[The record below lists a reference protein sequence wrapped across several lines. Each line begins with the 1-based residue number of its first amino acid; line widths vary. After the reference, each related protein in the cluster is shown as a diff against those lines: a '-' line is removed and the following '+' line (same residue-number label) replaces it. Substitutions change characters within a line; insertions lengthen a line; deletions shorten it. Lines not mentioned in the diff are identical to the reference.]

1 MERIVITGALGQIG
15 TELVLKCR
23 EIYGNDNVLATDIRE
38 PEEDSPV
45 NNGPFEVLDVTNR
58 EAMMAIVENFKAD
71 TLMHMAALLSA
82 TAEKKSFISMGF
94 KYGRSNERIKQLG
107 RMNYIFTPSS
117 IGAFGDST
125 LKKDTPQNT
134 IQQPTTMYG
143 VNKVAGELLCQYYFT
158 KFVDTR
164 SVRFPGLISHVK
176 EPGGGTT
183 DYAVETF

>member
-71 TLMHMAALLSA
+71 TLMHMVHYYRDSEKNPLLAWDLNMGGLMNALE
-82 TAEKKSFISMGF
+82 T
-94 KYGRSNERIKQLG
+94 LG
-107 RMNYIFTPSS
+107 RMNYISS
-117 IGAFGDST
+117 HQVQ
-125 LKKDTPQNT
+125 LVHLV
-134 IQQPTTMYG
+134 IQRLRKIHHKIQF
-143 VNKVAGELLCQYYFT
+143 NNLLQCM
-158 KFVDTR
+158 V
-164 SVRFPGLISHVK
+164 
-176 EPGGGTT
+176 
-183 DYAVETF
+183 

>member
-82 TAEKKSFISMGF
+82 TAEKNPLLAWDLNMG
-94 KYGRSNERIKQLG
+94 GLMNALETAR
-107 RMNYIFTPSS
+107 RMNYISS
-117 IGAFGDST
+117 HQVQ
-125 LKKDTPQNT
+125 LVHLV
-134 IQQPTTMYG
+134 IQRLRKIHHKIQF
-143 VNKVAGELLCQYYFT
+143 NNLLQCM
-158 KFVDTR
+158 V
-164 SVRFPGLISHVK
+164 
-176 EPGGGTT
+176 
-183 DYAVETF
+183 

>member
-71 TLMHMAALLSA
+71 TLMHMVHYYRDSEKNPLLAWDLNMGGLMNALETRTYELH
-82 TAEKKSFISMGF
+82 F
-94 KYGRSNERIKQLG
+94 
-107 RMNYIFTPSS
+107 FTPSS

-125 LKKDTPQNT
+125 PKKDTPQNT

-143 VNKVAGELLCQYYFT
+143 VNKVW
-158 KFVDTR
+158 
-164 SVRFPGLISHVK
+164 
-176 EPGGGTT
+176 
-183 DYAVETF
+183 

>member
-94 KYGRSNERIKQLG
+94 KYGRSNERI
-107 RMNYIFTPSS
+107 RNS
-117 IGAFGDST
+117 
-125 LKKDTPQNT
+125 
-134 IQQPTTMYG
+134 
-143 VNKVAGELLCQYYFT
+143 
-158 KFVDTR
+158 
-164 SVRFPGLISHVK
+164 
-176 EPGGGTT
+176 
-183 DYAVETF
+183 

>member
-71 TLMHMAALLSA
+71 TLMHMVHYYRRLEKNPLLAWDLNMGGLMNALE
-82 TAEKKSFISMGF
+82 T
-94 KYGRSNERIKQLG
+94 LG
-107 RMNYIFTPSS
+107 RMNYISS
-117 IGAFGDST
+117 HQVQ
-125 LKKDTPQNT
+125 LVHLV
-134 IQQPTTMYG
+134 IQRLRKIHHKIQF
-143 VNKVAGELLCQYYFT
+143 NNLLQCM
-158 KFVDTR
+158 V
-164 SVRFPGLISHVK
+164 
-176 EPGGGTT
+176 
-183 DYAVETF
+183 

>member
-82 TAEKKSFISMGF
+82 TAEKNPLLAWDLNMG
-94 KYGRSNERIKQLG
+94 GL
-107 RMNYIFTPSS
+107 MNALETARTYELHFFTPSS

-125 LKKDTPQNT
+125 PKKIHHK
-134 IQQPTTMYG
+134 IQF
-143 VNKVAGELLCQYYFT
+143 NNLLQCM
-158 KFVDTR
+158 V
-164 SVRFPGLISHVK
+164 
-176 EPGGGTT
+176 
-183 DYAVETF
+183 